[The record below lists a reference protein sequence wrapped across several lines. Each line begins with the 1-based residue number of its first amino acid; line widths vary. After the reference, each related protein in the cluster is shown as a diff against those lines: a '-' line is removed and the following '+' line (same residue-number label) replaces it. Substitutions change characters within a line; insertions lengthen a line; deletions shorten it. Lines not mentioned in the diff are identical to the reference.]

1 MKLKQLIAAV
11 VLMGIASAS
20 FAGQPP
26 PVVADPGIA
35 FANINEIRSM
45 MSKEQLKEVDAT
57 IRSANG
63 TLIEFAPDSDSEKYL
78 KGLWD
83 RTSITVNAGMNGGF
97 GDSETELSNRLGA
110 TFAAEIAPGVFVTV
124 TPTVGMEGFNLSAN
138 ISKKIIDRDD
148 VDVAVGAGIFVGT
161 DGFSVGPNLEITHG
175 TKGYGVML
183 IPLSS
188 GIGDAVRIIE
198 IYKGQKRYHS
208 TSPLTIGMGEILGGR
223 TALDALGL
231 HLPLGFV
238 GVIVEFIHEE
248 FSCKTPNFMMGEL
261 GLITMKYD
269 DKNEALVGRDSEGK
283 TILAIEAKEVVTPWF
298 FETIFQTEEE
308 YFADYGYPVADDDR
322 IYLKDGSGYYGC
334 TGELF
339 AMNGNVLAPYTPEPE
354 EKLQPLIEGGV
365 LGEIFGT
372 VELFPDNER
381 GVDRP
386 FK

>member
-124 TPTVGMEGFNLSAN
+124 TPTVGMEGF
-138 ISKKIIDRDD
+138 
-148 VDVAVGAGIFVGT
+148 
-161 DGFSVGPNLEITHG
+161 
-175 TKGYGVML
+175 
-183 IPLSS
+183 
-188 GIGDAVRIIE
+188 
-198 IYKGQKRYHS
+198 
-208 TSPLTIGMGEILGGR
+208 
-223 TALDALGL
+223 
-231 HLPLGFV
+231 
-238 GVIVEFIHEE
+238 
-248 FSCKTPNFMMGEL
+248 
-261 GLITMKYD
+261 
-269 DKNEALVGRDSEGK
+269 
-283 TILAIEAKEVVTPWF
+283 
-298 FETIFQTEEE
+298 
-308 YFADYGYPVADDDR
+308 
-322 IYLKDGSGYYGC
+322 
-334 TGELF
+334 
-339 AMNGNVLAPYTPEPE
+339 
-354 EKLQPLIEGGV
+354 
-365 LGEIFGT
+365 
-372 VELFPDNER
+372 
-381 GVDRP
+381 
-386 FK
+386 